1 MKMHVPHRHIPAS
14 LDEDRFERE
23 SGEVYLT
30 GNQAL
35 IRVMFDQKRR
45 DARAGL
51 KTGFFVTGY
60 PGSPLGGM
68 DGALRSL
75 RPLMQR
81 YDILHRPAQNEE
93 FAATSLMGTQMLDEH
108 PHPDF
113 DGVVGFFYGKGPG
126 VDRAIDAMKHGNF
139 GGTSKHGAVVIL
151 SGEDHEAK
159 SSSIP
164 YQQEFV
170 FEHVGIPVL
179 YPASVAEFLEFGHH
193 AIAMSRYSGCWV
205 ALKLVAQICEGG
217 ETVLLRPDHPR
228 IRIPDYEV
236 DGRPYAKKADFKFF
250 PIVNV
255 AQEREL
261 YYDRHGAVRAY
272 ARANGLDRI
281 VVRSDHDR
289 VGIIAAGKSYTDA
302 RQALH
307 DLGFDDAGLRAAG
320 IRLLKLGLIAPVEP
334 QIVEEFAA
342 GLDEIVVIEEKR
354 DFLERQ
360 IGRILCNLAKR
371 PRLYGKYDRQGQPLF
386 PIQGGMD
393 HDQIALLLGRHFQD
407 RVVIPQQGKKWL
419 AELAA
424 IQGRS
429 TVSYL
434 RRTPNFC
441 SGCPHNI
448 GTKLADGQV
457 AWGSPGCHIFAMLRS
472 EANRTIQGVTAYGG
486 EGMPWVGLSPFTSRE
501 HIVQNVG
508 DGSLFHSSYLNIRY
522 AVAAGVSMTFK
533 VLYNG
538 AIANTGGQPPVSVR
552 SVPQLANL
560 LATEGVAE
568 IAIVT
573 KDRRSY
579 RRARLPANARV
590 YEPNEIEAV
599 MAKLAK
605 VKGVTVLIHDGQCA
619 NERRRQQKRGKLPP
633 PTKFTIVNEDVCEN
647 CGHCAEVANCMSL
660 QKVETEFGA
669 KTAIHQSSCNQDQSC
684 LDGECPS
691 FVTVTT
697 APGRGVRKPPLP
709 QIEDDF
715 PEPNLPSLDRP
726 YHIYVPGVG
735 GTGVITIN
743 AILAQ
748 AASLDG
754 SHVLSFDQTGAAQKW
769 GPVLS
774 SLIVA
779 RSGEQTAANNVGLG
793 RADLYLALDL
803 LGAADGKNLVRCRPD
818 RTAAV
823 INSGVLP
830 NAEMI
835 RNVNLKVSADPI
847 VETILGV
854 CDRSRS
860 FVFDARRFAEHLFGD
875 YMMTNMIAVGAAYQ
889 AGLLPISA
897 ASIEAA
903 IRLNKV
909 QVEGNLAAFRAGRLL
924 VHDRARIEAMA
935 RRPYLTFAD
944 RTAEVA
950 RKTSPARAK
959 ARDELLARVGEVDG
973 ESARL
978 LRIRIED
985 LLDYQGHS
993 YAKRY
998 ADIVAKAAA
1007 TERSVAGATGA
1018 VTQAVARNLHK
1029 LMAYKDEY
1037 EVARLLTQATFRAR
1051 ALAAFDNGAKLYFN
1065 LQPPLLRAFG
1075 LKKKVALNASWFTP
1089 VLKALAAARFL
1100 RGTPFDIFGY
1110 AATRRQE
1117 RALIEWYVDLVLRA
1131 LAKMHAG
1138 NGEVVREIAELPDII
1153 RGYEEIKLRALP
1165 KVRERADELMQALTT
1180 GQAARKA
1187 A

>member
-1 MKMHVPHRHIPAS
+1 MNMLPPQRPMPTS
-14 LDEDRFERE
+14 LDEHRYEQE
-23 SGEVYLT
+23 TGEVFLT

-35 IRVMFDQKRR
+35 LRVMFDQKRR

-51 KTGFFVTGY
+51 KTGFFVSGY

-75 RPLMQR
+75 RPMMQR

-126 VDRAIDAMKHGNF
+126 VDRSIDAMKHGNF

-159 SSSIP
+159 SSSVP

-179 YPASVAEFLEFGHH
+179 YPATVAEFLEFGHH

-205 ALKLVAQICEGG
+205 AMKLVAQVCEGG
-217 ETVLLRPDHPR
+217 ETVTLRLDQPQV
-228 IRIPDYEV
+228 RIPDFQV
-236 DGRPYAKKADFKFF
+236 NGKPYSKKADFKFF

-255 AQEREL
+255 ATEREL
-261 YYDRHGAVRAY
+261 YYDRHDAVRAY
-272 ARANGLDRI
+272 ARANQIDRI

-289 VGIIAAGKSYTDA
+289 IGIVTAGKSFTDT

-307 DLGFDDAGLRAAG
+307 DLGFDDGALRAAG
-320 IRLLKLGLIAPVEP
+320 IRVLKLGMIAPVEP

-342 GLDEIVVIEEKR
+342 GLDEVIVIEEKR

-360 IGRILCNLAKR
+360 VGRILCNLAKR
-371 PRLYGKYDRQGQPLF
+371 PRMFGKFDRHGAPLF

-393 HDQIALLLGRHFQD
+393 YDMIATLLARHLGD
-407 RVVIPQQGKKWL
+407 RVNVPQSGKRWL
-419 AELAA
+419 GELFA
-424 IQGRS
+424 IANRG
-429 TVSYL
+429 TVAYL

-486 EGMPWVGLSPFTSRE
+486 EGMPWVGLSPYTSRP

-522 AVAAGVSMTFK
+522 AVSAGVSMTFK
-533 VLYNG
+533 ILYNG

-552 SVPQLANL
+552 SVPQLAKL
-560 LATEGVAE
+560 LATEGVAQ

-573 KDRRSY
+573 KDRRNY
-579 RRARLPANARV
+579 WFAGLPSIAKV
-590 YEPNEIEAV
+590 YEPDEIEATL
-599 MAKLAK
+599 AKLAE
-605 VKGVTVLIHDGQCA
+605 VKGVTVLVYDGQCA

-647 CGHCAEVANCMSL
+647 CGHCAEVSNCMSL
-660 QKVETEFGA
+660 QKVQTEFGA
-669 KTAIHQSSCNQDQSC
+669 KTAIHQSSCNQDRSC
-684 LDGECPS
+684 IGGECPS

-697 APGRGVRKPPLP
+697 KAGKGVRKPALP
-709 QIEDDF
+709 QVDVPI
-715 PEPNLPSLDRP
+715 PPPRLPSVDEP
-726 YHIYVPGVG
+726 YHVYVPGVG

-748 AASLDG
+748 AANLDG
-754 SHVLSFDQTGAAQKW
+754 NHVLSFDQTGAAQKW

-774 SLIVA
+774 SLIIA
-779 RSGEQTAANNVGLG
+779 KSGRDLAANNVGLG
-793 RADLYLALDL
+793 RADLYLALDI
-803 LGAADGKNLVRCRPD
+803 LGASDGKNLMRCRPD

-823 INSGVLP
+823 INSAVLP

-835 RNVNLKVSADPI
+835 RNVHMKVSGDPM
-847 VETILGV
+847 VEAILGLADR
-854 CDRSRS
+854 DRSL
-860 FVFDARRFAEHLFGD
+860 VFDARAFAENLFGD
-875 YMMTNMIAVGAAYQ
+875 YMMTNMIAVGVAYQ
-889 AGLLPISA
+889 SGLLPITA

-909 QVEGNLAAFRAGRLL
+909 QVDGNIAAFRVGRLY
-924 VHDRARIEAMA
+924 VYDRARAKAMA
-935 RRPYLTFAD
+935 RVPYHTFAD
-944 RTAEVA
+944 RTIELDRRPSAGRV
-950 RKTSPARAK
+950 K
-959 ARDELLARVGEVDG
+959 ARDALIARIGDVDD
-973 ESARL
+973 ETRRL
-978 LRIRIED
+978 LTVRIDD
-985 LLDYQGHS
+985 LIDYQGKQ
-993 YAKRY
+993 YAARY
-998 ADIVAKAAA
+998 ADLMAKTVAA
-1007 TERSVAGATGA
+1007 ERMAAGAAGEITR
-1018 VTQAVARNLHK
+1018 AVARNLHK
-1029 LMAYKDEY
+1029 VMAYKDEY
-1037 EVARLLTQATFRAR
+1037 EVARLLTQATFRER
-1051 ALAAFDNGAKLYFN
+1051 ALAAFDPGAKLYFN
-1065 LQPPLLRAFG
+1065 LQPPLMRAFG
-1075 LKKKVALNASWFTP
+1075 LKKKVALGAWFAP
-1089 VLKALAAARFL
+1089 VLKVLAALRFL
-1100 RGTPFDIFGY
+1100 RGTPLDIFGY
-1110 AATRRQE
+1110 AETRCEE
-1117 RALIEWYVDLVLRA
+1117 RALVEWYIDLLGKA
-1131 LAKMHAG
+1131 LPNMNAANLG
-1138 NGEVVREIAELPDII
+1138 IVREIAELPDAI
-1153 RGYEEIKLRALP
+1153 RGYEAIKLKSVA
-1165 KVRERADELMQALTT
+1165 KARERANTLVDALVASC
-1180 GQAARKA
+1180 GARRAA
-1187 A
+1187 

>member
-1 MKMHVPHRHIPAS
+1 MNMHAPPRRTPTS
-14 LDEDRFERE
+14 LDEDRYELE
-23 SGEVYLT
+23 AGEVFLS

-35 IRVMFDQKRR
+35 LRVMFDQKRR

-51 KTGFFVTGY
+51 KTGFFVSGY

-75 RPLMQR
+75 KPLLQK

-164 YQQEFV
+164 FAQEFV

-179 YPASVAEFLEFGHH
+179 YPATVAEFLEFGHH
-193 AIAMSRYSGCWV
+193 AIALSRYSGCWV
-205 ALKLVAQICEGG
+205 AMKLVAQVCEGG
-217 ETVLLRPDHPR
+217 ETVTLRPDQPP
-228 IRIPDYEV
+228 IQIPDLQI

-255 AQEREL
+255 ATEREL
-261 YYDRHGAVRAY
+261 YYDRHDAVRAY
-272 ARANGLDRI
+272 ARANELDRI

-289 VGIIAAGKSYTDA
+289 IGIIAAGKSYTDA
-302 RQALH
+302 RQALR
-307 DLGFDDAGLRAAG
+307 DLGLDEAGLRAAG
-320 IRLLKLGLIAPVEP
+320 IRVLKIGMIAPVEP
-334 QIVEEFAA
+334 QIVEDFAA
-342 GLDEIVVIEEKR
+342 GLDEVIVIEEKR

-371 PRLYGKYDRQGQPLF
+371 PRLFGKFDRHGAPLF

-393 HDQIALLLGRHFQD
+393 FDQIAMLLGRHLGD
-407 RVVIPQQGKKWL
+407 RVTVPQTGKKWL
-419 AELAA
+419 AELGA
-424 IQGRS
+424 ISGRS
-429 TVSYL
+429 TVAHI

-441 SGCPHNI
+441 SGCPHNV

-457 AWGSPGCHIFAMLRS
+457 AWGSPGCHIFAMLRT
-472 EANRTIQGVTAYGG
+472 EANRTISGVTAYGG
-486 EGMPWVGLSPFTSRE
+486 EGMPWVGLSPYTSRE

-522 AVAAGVSMTFK
+522 AISAGVSMTFK
-533 VLYNG
+533 ILYNG

-552 SVPQLANL
+552 TVPQLVSL
-560 LATEGVAE
+560 LAIEGVAQ
-568 IAIVT
+568 IVIIT
-573 KDRRSY
+573 KDRSTY
-579 RRARLPANARV
+579 KGAKLPANTKV
-590 YEPNEIEAV
+590 YEPSEIEAQQ
-599 MAKLAK
+599 AKLSE

-647 CGHCAEVANCMSL
+647 CGHCAEVSNCMSL

-669 KTAIHQSSCNQDQSC
+669 KTAIHQSSCNQDRSC
-684 LDGECPS
+684 VGGECPS
-691 FVTVTT
+691 FVTVETE
-697 APGRGVRKPPLP
+697 AGKGVRKPSLP
-709 QIEDDF
+709 RIEDEI
-715 PEPNLPSLDRP
+715 PAPMLPSVDRP
-726 YHIYVPGVG
+726 YHVYVPGVG

-754 SHVLSFDQTGAAQKW
+754 NHVLSFDQTGAAQKW

-774 SLIVA
+774 SLIVCN
-779 RSGEQTAANNVGLG
+779 SNEEMTANNVGLG

-803 LGAADGKNLVRCRPD
+803 LGAADGKNLMRCRPD

-823 INSGVLP
+823 INSAVLP

-835 RNVNLKVSADPI
+835 RNVHLKVSESPI
-847 VETILGV
+847 VETILGLT
-854 CDRSRS
+854 DRARS
-860 FVFDARRFAEHLFGD
+860 VVFDARTLAEALFGD
-875 YMMTNMIAVGAAYQ
+875 YMMTNMIAVGVAYQ
-889 AGLLPISA
+889 SGLLPITALSV
-897 ASIEAA
+897 ETA

-909 QVEGNLAAFRAGRLL
+909 QVEGNIAAFRVGRMF
-924 VHDRARIEAMA
+924 VHDRARVEKMA
-935 RRPYLTFAD
+935 QLPYRTFAD
-944 RTAEVA
+944 RTAELA
-950 RKTSPARAK
+950 LRPSLERGRT
-959 ARDELLARVGEVDG
+959 RDGLLARVGSIDPETR
-973 ESARL
+973 RL
-978 LRIRIED
+978 LDIRIED
-985 LLDYQGHS
+985 LLDYQGKG
-993 YAKRY
+993 YAGRY
-998 ADIVAKAAA
+998 VDVVSRAADA
-1007 TERSVAGATGA
+1007 ERNIAGTTGE
-1018 VTQAVARNLHK
+1018 VTRAVARNLHK

-1037 EVARLLTQATFRAR
+1037 EVARLLTQDTFRER
-1051 ALAAFDNGAKLYFN
+1051 ALAGFAPGAKLYFN

-1075 LKKKVALNASWFTP
+1075 MKKKVALGAWFAP
-1089 VLKALAAARFL
+1089 VLKVLAALRFV
-1100 RGTPFDIFGY
+1100 RGTPLDIFGY
-1110 AATRRQE
+1110 AATRREE
-1117 RALIEWYVDLVLRA
+1117 RRLIAWYIDLLAPA
-1131 LAKMHAG
+1131 LANLNAG
-1138 NGEVVREIAELPDII
+1138 NVGLVREIAELPDGI
-1153 RGYEEIKLRALP
+1153 RGYEEIKLKSAA
-1165 KVRERADELMQALTT
+1165 KVRERTDTLLNTLVAGT
-1180 GQAARKA
+1180 GARKA

>member
-1 MKMHVPHRHIPAS
+1 MNMHVPSRRMPTS
-14 LDEDRFERE
+14 LDEDRYELE
-23 SGEVYLT
+23 AGEVFLT

-35 IRVMFDQKRR
+35 IRMMFDQKRR
-45 DARAGL
+45 DQRAGL
-51 KTGFFVTGY
+51 KTGFFVSGY

-75 RPLMQR
+75 RPMMQR

-126 VDRAIDAMKHGNF
+126 VDRSIDAMKHGNF

-159 SSSIP
+159 SSSVP

-170 FEHVGIPVL
+170 FEHVGIPVV
-179 YPASVAEFLEFGHH
+179 YPATVAEFLEFGHH

-205 ALKLVAQICEGG
+205 AMKLVAQVCEGG
-217 ETVLLRPDHPR
+217 ETVMLRPDQPT
-228 IRIPDYEV
+228 IRIPNYEV
-236 DGRPYAKKADFKFF
+236 DGKPYAKRADFKFF

-289 VGIIAAGKSYTDA
+289 IGIIAAGKSYTDA
-302 RQALH
+302 RQALQ
-307 DLGFDDAGLRAAG
+307 DLGLDDAGLRAAG
-320 IRLLKLGLIAPVEP
+320 IRVLKLGLIAPVEP

-342 GLDEIVVIEEKR
+342 GLDEVIVIEEKR

-371 PRLYGKYDRQGQPLF
+371 PRLFGKYDRHGVPLF

-393 HDQIALLLGRHFQD
+393 YDQIALLLSRHLGD
-407 RVVIPQQGKKWL
+407 RVNIPQAGKRWLGEL
-419 AELAA
+419 AE
-424 IQGRS
+424 IKNRS
-429 TVSYL
+429 TVAYL

-448 GTKLADGQV
+448 GTKLAEGQV
-457 AWGSPGCHIFAMLRS
+457 AWGSPGCHIFAMLRT

-486 EGMPWVGLSPFTSRE
+486 EGMPWVGLSPYTSRE

-522 AVAAGVSMTFK
+522 AVSAGVSMTFK
-533 VLYNG
+533 ILYNG

-552 SVPQLANL
+552 SVPQLATL
-560 LATEGVAE
+560 LAAEGVAE

-573 KDRRSY
+573 KDRGNY
-579 RRARLPANARV
+579 RGAKLPAVAKI
-590 YEPNEIEAV
+590 YEPNEIEDT
-599 MAKLAK
+599 LAALSK
-605 VKGVTVLIHDGQCA
+605 VKGVTVLIYDGQCA

-647 CGHCAEVANCMSL
+647 CGHCAEVSNCMSL
-660 QKVETEFGA
+660 QKVPTEFGP
-669 KTAIHQSSCNQDQSC
+669 KTAIHQSSCNQDRTC
-684 LDGECPS
+684 IGGECPS
-691 FVTVTT
+691 FVTVETE
-697 APGRGVRKPPLP
+697 AGKGVRKPALS
-709 QIEDDF
+709 QIEDSF
-715 PEPNLPSLDRP
+715 PAPMLPTLDEP

-748 AASLDG
+748 AANLDG

-779 RSGEQTAANNVGLG
+779 KSGDAMVANNVGLG
-793 RADLYLALDL
+793 RADLYLALDV
-803 LGAADGKNLVRCRPD
+803 LGAADGKNLMRCRPD

-823 INSGVLP
+823 INCGVLP

-835 RNVNLKVSADPI
+835 RNVYMKVAADPM
-847 VETILGV
+847 VEAILELS
-854 CDRSRS
+854 DRERS
-860 FVFDARRFAEHLFGD
+860 LTLDARALGEAVFGD
-875 YMMTNMIAVGAAYQ
+875 YMLTNMIAVGAAYQ
-889 AGLLPISA
+889 SGLLPIA
-897 ASIEAA
+897 ATSIEAA

-909 QVEGNLAAFRAGRLL
+909 QVEGNIAAFRLGRLF
-924 VHDRARIEAMA
+924 VHDRARVEKMA
-935 RRPYLTFAD
+935 QRPYLTFAD
-944 RTAEVA
+944 RTVELSRKPSLA
-950 RKTSPARAK
+950 RER
-959 ARDELLARVGEVDG
+959 ARDALLTRIGNVDK
-973 ESARL
+973 ETKRL
-978 LRIRIED
+978 LTFRIED
-985 LLDYQGHS
+985 LIDYQGKG

-998 ADIVAKAAA
+998 ADLMAKVVAA
-1007 TERSVAGATGA
+1007 ELNVAGAGGEISR
-1018 VTQAVARNLHK
+1018 AVARNLHK

-1037 EVARLLTQATFRAR
+1037 EVARLLTQSTFCER
-1051 ALAAFDNGAKLYFN
+1051 ALAAFEPGAKLSFN
-1065 LQPPLLRAFG
+1065 LQPPLMRAFG
-1075 LKKKVALNASWFTP
+1075 LRKKIQLGLWFAP
-1089 VLKALAAARFL
+1089 VLKLLASFRFV
-1100 RGTPFDIFGY
+1100 RGTPLDIFGY
-1110 AATRRQE
+1110 ATTRREE
-1117 RALIEWYVDLVLRA
+1117 RKLIEWYSKLVVAA
-1131 LAKMHAG
+1131 LENLSAG
-1138 NGEVVREIAELPDII
+1138 NMGIVREIAELPDAI
-1153 RGYEEIKLRALP
+1153 RGYEEIKLRSLP
-1165 KVRERADELMQALTT
+1165 KVRERAGVLLDALVASS
-1180 GQAARKA
+1180 GARKA

>member
-1 MKMHVPHRHIPAS
+1 MNMHAPQRRLPSS
-14 LDEDRFERE
+14 LEEDRYELE
-23 SGEVYLT
+23 AGEVFLT

-35 IRVMFDQKRR
+35 LRVMFDQKRR
-45 DARAGL
+45 DRRAGL
-51 KTGFFVTGY
+51 KTGFFVSGY

-68 DGALRSL
+68 DGALRAL

-108 PHPDF
+108 PHPNF

-126 VDRAIDAMKHGNF
+126 VDRSIDAMKHGNF

-159 SSSIP
+159 SSSVP

-205 ALKLVAQICEGG
+205 AMKLVAQICEGG
-217 ETVLLRPDHPR
+217 ETVVLRPDQPP
-228 IRIPDYEV
+228 IRTPEFEV
-236 DGRPYAKKADFKFF
+236 DGKPYVKKADFKFF

-261 YYDRHGAVRAY
+261 YYDRHGAVGAY

-289 VGIIAAGKSYTDA
+289 LGIVAAGKSYTDA

-307 DLGFDDAGLRAAG
+307 DLGFDEAGLRAAG
-320 IRLLKLGLIAPVEP
+320 IRLLKLGLIAPVDAR
-334 QIVEEFAA
+334 IVEEFAA
-342 GLDEIVVIEEKR
+342 GLDEVVVIEEKR

-371 PRLYGKYDRQGQPLF
+371 PRLFGKYDRHGQPLF

-393 HDQIALLLGRHFQD
+393 YDQIANLLGRHFGD
-407 RVVIPQQGKKWL
+407 RVVIPQAGRKWL

-424 IQGRS
+424 IAGRS
-429 TVSYL
+429 TISYL

-448 GTKLADGQV
+448 GTKLAEGQV

-486 EGMPWVGLSPFTSRE
+486 EGMPWIGLSPYTSRE

-522 AVAAGVSMTFK
+522 AISAGVSMTFK

-560 LATEGVAE
+560 LATEGVVE
-568 IAIVT
+568 IAIVA
-573 KDRRSY
+573 KDRKSY
-579 RRARLPANARV
+579 RHAKLPAIARV
-590 YEPNEIEAV
+590 YEPNEIEETL
-599 MAKLAK
+599 AKLSQ
-605 VKGVTVLIHDGQCA
+605 VKGVTVLVYDGQCA

-633 PTKFTIVNEDVCEN
+633 PTKFTVVNEDVCEN
-647 CGHCAEVANCMSL
+647 CGHCAEVSNCMSL
-660 QKVETEFGA
+660 QKVPTEFGA
-669 KTAIHQSSCNQDQSC
+669 KTSIHQSSCNQDQSC
-684 LDGECPS
+684 LGGECPS

-697 APGRGVRKPPLP
+697 DAGKGVRRPSLP
-709 QIEDDF
+709 QIDDNF
-715 PEPNLPSLDRP
+715 PAPALPSIERP

-779 RSGEQTAANNVGLG
+779 RSGEGMAANNVGLG

-803 LGAADGKNLVRCRPD
+803 LGAADGKNLMRCRPD

-823 INSGVLP
+823 INSSVLP

-835 RNVNLKVSADPI
+835 RNVYLKVSADPI

-860 FVFDARRFAEHLFGD
+860 LVFDARTIAENIFGD
-875 YMMTNMIAVGAAYQ
+875 YMMSNMIAVGAAYQ
-889 AGLLPISA
+889 SGALPITA

-903 IRLNKV
+903 IRLNRV
-909 QVEGNLAAFRAGRLL
+909 QVEGNIAAFRAGRLL
-924 VHDRARIEAMA
+924 VHDRARLEVMA

-944 RTAEVA
+944 RTAE
-950 RKTSPARAK
+950 
-959 ARDELLARVGEVDG
+959 LARRPSAARTRVVEAL
-973 ESARL
+973 SARL
-978 LRIRIED
+978 GDIDAETKRLAGIRIND
-985 LLDYQGHS
+985 LLDYQGGG
-993 YAKRY
+993 YARRY
-998 ADIVAKAAA
+998 VDLMAKVAAA
-1007 TERSVAGATGA
+1007 ERIAAGATGA
-1018 VTQAVARNLHK
+1018 LSHAVARNLHK

-1037 EVARLLTQATFRAR
+1037 EVARLLTQATFRER
-1051 ALAAFDNGAKLYFN
+1051 ALAAFDPGAKLYYN
-1065 LQPPLLRAFG
+1065 LQPPLMRAFG
-1075 LKKKVALNASWFTP
+1075 LKKKVALGAWFTP
-1089 VLKALAAARFL
+1089 ALKLLAAMRFV

-1110 AATRRQE
+1110 AAIRREE
-1117 RALIEWYVDLVLRA
+1117 RKLIAWYADLVMQA
-1131 LAKMHAG
+1131 LTKLNA
-1138 NGEVVREIAELPDII
+1138 NNRELVREIAELPDAI
-1153 RGYEEIKLRALP
+1153 RGYEAIKLRSLP
-1165 KVRERADELMQALTT
+1165 KVRERAAELLEALN
-1180 GQAARKA
+1180 GGRNARKA